1 MQLMALR
8 KKAEGSA
15 PPERKPGR
23 RLTVRRG
30 AALLLVLAL
39 AAGAALGGKAL
50 FFSGEE
56 QTPLTEQTT
65 YGSLSTTLS
74 GTGTTMPADSVTYT
88 TASEAEITGVYVSA
102 GDTVE
107 VGDLLY
113 TQDDS
118 ELDDQIEEYQD
129 QITEQENQ
137 LDDYQEQLAQLQEE
151 IAALTV
157 TAPFAGRITDVA
169 VDVGD
174 NVAAGTKLATLVDD
188 SQMCLTQYF
197 SYAYEDQVYV
207 GMKAGVSVASLM
219 LNQEGTVTDIQMVDR
234 VTAEG
239 THCFAVTV
247 TLDNPGAFT
256 EGMTGAGYLVA
267 DSGEKLYPSV
277 EGELEY
283 RRSQDLT
290 AEVGGEVTGIGAV
303 DYEQVSA
310 GAVLVQLDGAD
321 YQKQVESVNKQITQT
336 QEKIVQLQEKI
347 AEAEEKRSDYA
358 VTAELA
364 GKIIMVNVREGE
376 SPREAGQTAV
386 VLYNLDSMTITAN
399 IDELDIDGIAMG
411 MEVDITQSGAE
422 SDTHY
427 TGTVTEISYEATNSN
442 GVAYFPITITIP
454 SGGALSAGVNVS
466 YSITVGDESEGVL
479 APIAALK
486 STSQGTCLFV
496 KADAAP
502 DNAVE
507 LEDGVEMEQAKKAD
521 LVGAYSA
528 HMERLI
534 KEEVQADGVVPD
546 GFYAV
551 PVETGVSNSQYV
563 RILSGV
569 EEGVEVFTRYQQTAP
584 SGGDTTSQGQSEE
597 QSGFPGGGEMPD
609 FSGGEMPDFGGGMPG
624 GMGGGMPGGGPMG

>member
-1 MQLMALR
+1 MQLTALR

-39 AAGAALGGKAL
+39 AAGAALGGEAL

-107 VGDLLY
+107 VGELLY

-157 TAPFAGRITDVA
+157 KAPFAGRITDVA
-169 VDVGD
+169 VDMGD
-174 NVAAGTKLATLVDD
+174 NMAAGTKLATLVDD

-277 EGELEY
+277 DGELEY

-290 AEVGGEVTGIGAV
+290 AEGGGEGTGIGAV

-336 QEKIVQLQEKI
+336 QEKIVQLQEKS

-507 LEDGVEMEQAKKAD
+507 LEDGV
-521 LVGAYSA
+521 
-528 HMERLI
+528 
-534 KEEVQADGVVPD
+534 VPD

-551 PVETGVSNSQYV
+551 PVETGVSNSRYV

-609 FSGGEMPDFGGGMPG
+609 FGGGMPG

>member
-1 MQLMALR
+1 MQLTALR

-107 VGDLLY
+107 VGELLY

-336 QEKIVQLQEKI
+336 QEKIVQLQEKS

-507 LEDGVEMEQAKKAD
+507 LEDGV
-521 LVGAYSA
+521 
-528 HMERLI
+528 
-534 KEEVQADGVVPD
+534 VPD

-551 PVETGVSNSQYV
+551 PVETGVSNSRYV

-609 FSGGEMPDFGGGMPG
+609 FGGGMPG

>member
-1 MQLMALR
+1 MQLTALR

-107 VGDLLY
+107 VGELLY

-157 TAPFAGRITDVA
+157 KAPFAGRITDVA

-277 EGELEY
+277 DGELEY

-336 QEKIVQLQEKI
+336 QEKIVQLQEKS

-507 LEDGVEMEQAKKAD
+507 LEDGV
-521 LVGAYSA
+521 
-528 HMERLI
+528 
-534 KEEVQADGVVPD
+534 VPD

-551 PVETGVSNSQYV
+551 PVETGVSNSRYV

-609 FSGGEMPDFGGGMPG
+609 FGGGMPG

>member
-1 MQLMALR
+1 MQLTALR

-277 EGELEY
+277 DGELEY

-336 QEKIVQLQEKI
+336 QEKIVQLQEKS

-507 LEDGVEMEQAKKAD
+507 LEDGV
-521 LVGAYSA
+521 
-528 HMERLI
+528 
-534 KEEVQADGVVPD
+534 VPD

-551 PVETGVSNSQYV
+551 PVETGVSNSRYV

-597 QSGFPGGGEMPD
+597 QSGFPGSGEMPD

>member
-1 MQLMALR
+1 MQLTALR

-107 VGDLLY
+107 VGELLY

-118 ELDDQIEEYQD
+118 ELDDQIQEYED
-129 QITEQENQ
+129 QSTEQENQ

-157 TAPFAGRITDVA
+157 KAPFAGRITDVA
-169 VDVGD
+169 VDMGD
-174 NVAAGTKLATLVDD
+174 NMAAGTKLATLVDD

-277 EGELEY
+277 DGELEY

-336 QEKIVQLQEKI
+336 QEKIVQLQEKS

-507 LEDGVEMEQAKKAD
+507 LEDGV
-521 LVGAYSA
+521 
-528 HMERLI
+528 
-534 KEEVQADGVVPD
+534 VPD

-551 PVETGVSNSQYV
+551 PVETGVSNSRYV

-609 FSGGEMPDFGGGMPG
+609 FGGGMPG

>member
-399 IDELDIDGIAMG
+399 IDELEIDGIAMG

-507 LEDGVEMEQAKKAD
+507 LEDGV
-521 LVGAYSA
+521 
-528 HMERLI
+528 
-534 KEEVQADGVVPD
+534 VPD

-609 FSGGEMPDFGGGMPG
+609 F
-624 GMGGGMPGGGPMG
+624 GGGMPGGGPMG

>member
-1 MQLMALR
+1 MQLTALR

-39 AAGAALGGKAL
+39 AVGAALGGKAL

-336 QEKIVQLQEKI
+336 QEKIVQLQEKS
-347 AEAEEKRSDYA
+347 AETEEKRSDYA

-507 LEDGVEMEQAKKAD
+507 LEDGV
-521 LVGAYSA
+521 
-528 HMERLI
+528 
-534 KEEVQADGVVPD
+534 VPD

-551 PVETGVSNSQYV
+551 PVETGVSNSRYV

-569 EEGVEVFTRYQQTAP
+569 EEGVEVFTRYQQAAP
-584 SGGDTTSQGQSEE
+584 NGGDTTSQGEE
-597 QSGFPGGGEMPD
+597 PSDFPGGGEMPD

>member
-1 MQLMALR
+1 MQLTALR

-39 AAGAALGGKAL
+39 AVGAALGGQAL

-507 LEDGVEMEQAKKAD
+507 LEDGV
-521 LVGAYSA
+521 
-528 HMERLI
+528 
-534 KEEVQADGVVPD
+534 VPD

-584 SGGDTTSQGQSEE
+584 SGGDTTSQGQSDE

-609 FSGGEMPDFGGGMPG
+609 F
-624 GMGGGMPGGGPMG
+624 GGGMPGGGPMG

>member
-1 MQLMALR
+1 MQLTALR

-74 GTGTTMPADSVTYT
+74 GTGTTMPTDSVTYT

-107 VGDLLY
+107 VGELLY

-157 TAPFAGRITDVA
+157 KAPFAGRITDVA
-169 VDVGD
+169 VDMGD
-174 NVAAGTKLATLVDD
+174 NMAAGTKLATLVDD

-277 EGELEY
+277 DGELEY

-336 QEKIVQLQEKI
+336 QEKIVQLQEKS

-507 LEDGVEMEQAKKAD
+507 LEDGV
-521 LVGAYSA
+521 
-528 HMERLI
+528 
-534 KEEVQADGVVPD
+534 VPD

-551 PVETGVSNSQYV
+551 PVETGVSNSRYV

-609 FSGGEMPDFGGGMPG
+609 FGGGMPG

>member
-1 MQLMALR
+1 MQLTALR

-107 VGDLLY
+107 VGELLY

-157 TAPFAGRITDVA
+157 KAPFAGRITDVA
-169 VDVGD
+169 VDMGD

-219 LNQEGTVTDIQMVDR
+219 LNQEGIVTDIQMVDR

-321 YQKQVESVNKQITQT
+321 YQKQVESVNKQIAQT
-336 QEKIVQLQEKI
+336 QEKIVQLQEKS

-507 LEDGVEMEQAKKAD
+507 LEDGV
-521 LVGAYSA
+521 
-528 HMERLI
+528 
-534 KEEVQADGVVPD
+534 VPD

-584 SGGDTTSQGQSEE
+584 SGGDTTSQGQSDE
-597 QSGFPGGGEMPD
+597 QSGVPG
-609 FSGGEMPDFGGGMPG
+609 GGEMPDFGGGMPG

>member
-1 MQLMALR
+1 MQLTALR

-507 LEDGVEMEQAKKAD
+507 LEDGV
-521 LVGAYSA
+521 
-528 HMERLI
+528 
-534 KEEVQADGVVPD
+534 VPD

-597 QSGFPGGGEMPD
+597 QSGFPGGGEMPGFRRRNARRHGRRD
-609 FSGGEMPDFGGGMPG
+609 A
-624 GMGGGMPGGGPMG
+624 GGGPMG

>member
-1 MQLMALR
+1 MQLTALR

-107 VGDLLY
+107 VGELLY

-157 TAPFAGRITDVA
+157 KAPFAGRITDVA
-169 VDVGD
+169 VDMGD
-174 NVAAGTKLATLVDD
+174 NMAAGTKLATLVDD

-277 EGELEY
+277 DGELEY

-336 QEKIVQLQEKI
+336 QEKIVQLQEKS

-507 LEDGVEMEQAKKAD
+507 LEDGV
-521 LVGAYSA
+521 
-528 HMERLI
+528 
-534 KEEVQADGVVPD
+534 VPD

-551 PVETGVSNSQYV
+551 PVETGVSNSRYV

>member
-88 TASEAEITGVYVSA
+88 TASETEITGVYVSA

-107 VGDLLY
+107 VGELLY

-207 GMKAGVSVASLM
+207 GMKVGVSVASLM

-336 QEKIVQLQEKI
+336 QEKIVQLQEKS
-347 AEAEEKRSDYA
+347 AETEEKRSDYA

-479 APIAALK
+479 APSRPSRAPAREPASSSRRTRRRTTRWSWRTAWCPTGSMPCRWKPGCPTASMCASSPAWRRGWRYSPATSRRPRTAGIPPARERSRPTSRAAGKCRTSAAERCRISAAECLAAWAAGCPAAALWAEK
-486 STSQGTCLFV
+486 
-496 KADAAP
+496 
-502 DNAVE
+502 
-507 LEDGVEMEQAKKAD
+507 
-521 LVGAYSA
+521 
-528 HMERLI
+528 
-534 KEEVQADGVVPD
+534 
-546 GFYAV
+546 
-551 PVETGVSNSQYV
+551 
-563 RILSGV
+563 
-569 EEGVEVFTRYQQTAP
+569 
-584 SGGDTTSQGQSEE
+584 GDSV
-597 QSGFPGGGEMPD
+597 
-609 FSGGEMPDFGGGMPG
+609 
-624 GMGGGMPGGGPMG
+624 

>member
-1 MQLMALR
+1 MQLTALR

-39 AAGAALGGKAL
+39 AVGAALGGKAL

-283 RRSQDLT
+283 RRSQYLT
-290 AEVGGEVTGIGAV
+290 AEVGGEVTGIGAA

-336 QEKIVQLQEKI
+336 REKIAQLQEKI
-347 AEAEEKRSDYA
+347 AETEEKRSDYA

-507 LEDGVEMEQAKKAD
+507 LEDGVVCPTGSMPCRWKPGCPTASMCASSPAWRRGWRCSPATSRRPRAAGIPPARERSRPTSRAAGKCRT
-521 LVGAYSA
+521 SA
-528 HMERLI
+528 AERC
-534 KEEVQADGVVPD
+534 
-546 GFYAV
+546 
-551 PVETGVSNSQYV
+551 
-563 RILSGV
+563 RISAAECLAAWAAG
-569 EEGVEVFTRYQQTAP
+569 
-584 SGGDTTSQGQSEE
+584 
-597 QSGFPGGGEMPD
+597 
-609 FSGGEMPDFGGGMPG
+609 
-624 GMGGGMPGGGPMG
+624 

>member
-1 MQLMALR
+1 MQLTALR

-321 YQKQVESVNKQITQT
+321 YQKQVESVNKQI
-336 QEKIVQLQEKI
+336 VQLQEKI

-507 LEDGVEMEQAKKAD
+507 LEDGV
-521 LVGAYSA
+521 
-528 HMERLI
+528 
-534 KEEVQADGVVPD
+534 VPD

-609 FSGGEMPDFGGGMPG
+609 FGGGMPG

>member
-1 MQLMALR
+1 MQLTALR

-39 AAGAALGGKAL
+39 AVGAALGGKAL

-336 QEKIVQLQEKI
+336 QEKIVQLQEKS
-347 AEAEEKRSDYA
+347 AETEEKRSDYA

-466 YSITVGDESEGVL
+466 YSITVGDESEGPPSRPSRAPAREPASSSRRTRRRTTRWSWRTAWCPTGSMPCRWKPGCPTASMCASSPAWRRGWRYSPATSRRPRTAGIPPARERSRPTSRAAGKCRTSAAERCRISAAECL
-479 APIAALK
+479 AAWAAGCPAAALWAEK
-486 STSQGTCLFV
+486 
-496 KADAAP
+496 
-502 DNAVE
+502 
-507 LEDGVEMEQAKKAD
+507 
-521 LVGAYSA
+521 
-528 HMERLI
+528 
-534 KEEVQADGVVPD
+534 
-546 GFYAV
+546 
-551 PVETGVSNSQYV
+551 
-563 RILSGV
+563 
-569 EEGVEVFTRYQQTAP
+569 
-584 SGGDTTSQGQSEE
+584 GDSV
-597 QSGFPGGGEMPD
+597 
-609 FSGGEMPDFGGGMPG
+609 
-624 GMGGGMPGGGPMG
+624 

>member
-1 MQLMALR
+1 MQLTALR

-107 VGDLLY
+107 VGELLY

-157 TAPFAGRITDVA
+157 KAPFAGRITDVA
-169 VDVGD
+169 VDMGD
-174 NVAAGTKLATLVDD
+174 NMAAGTKLATLVDD

-277 EGELEY
+277 DGELEY

-336 QEKIVQLQEKI
+336 QEKIVQLQEKS

-507 LEDGVEMEQAKKAD
+507 LEDGV
-521 LVGAYSA
+521 
-528 HMERLI
+528 
-534 KEEVQADGVVPD
+534 VPD

-551 PVETGVSNSQYV
+551 PVETGVSNSRYV

-569 EEGVEVFTRYQQTAP
+569 EEGVDVFTRYQQTAP

-609 FSGGEMPDFGGGMPG
+609 FGGGMPG

>member
-107 VGDLLY
+107 VGELLY

-336 QEKIVQLQEKI
+336 QEKIVQLQEKS
-347 AEAEEKRSDYA
+347 AETEEKRSDYA

-479 APIAALK
+479 APSRPSRAPAREPASSSRRTRRRTTRWSWRTAWCPTGSMPCRWKPGCPTASMCASSPAWRRGWRCSPATSRRPRAAGIPPARERSRPTSRAAGKCRTSAAERCRISAAECLAAWAAGCPAAALWAEK
-486 STSQGTCLFV
+486 
-496 KADAAP
+496 
-502 DNAVE
+502 
-507 LEDGVEMEQAKKAD
+507 
-521 LVGAYSA
+521 
-528 HMERLI
+528 
-534 KEEVQADGVVPD
+534 
-546 GFYAV
+546 
-551 PVETGVSNSQYV
+551 
-563 RILSGV
+563 
-569 EEGVEVFTRYQQTAP
+569 
-584 SGGDTTSQGQSEE
+584 GDSV
-597 QSGFPGGGEMPD
+597 
-609 FSGGEMPDFGGGMPG
+609 
-624 GMGGGMPGGGPMG
+624 

>member
-157 TAPFAGRITDVA
+157 TAPFVGRITDVA

-290 AEVGGEVTGIGAV
+290 AEVGGEVTGIGAA

-336 QEKIVQLQEKI
+336 QEKIVQLQEKS

-507 LEDGVEMEQAKKAD
+507 LEDGV
-521 LVGAYSA
+521 
-528 HMERLI
+528 
-534 KEEVQADGVVPD
+534 VPD

-609 FSGGEMPDFGGGMPG
+609 F
-624 GMGGGMPGGGPMG
+624 GGGMPGGGPMG

>member
-1 MQLMALR
+1 MQLTALR

-107 VGDLLY
+107 VGELLY

-137 LDDYQEQLAQLQEE
+137 LDDYQEQLA
-151 IAALTV
+151 ALTV
-157 TAPFAGRITDVA
+157 KAPFAGRITDVA
-169 VDVGD
+169 VDMGD

-219 LNQEGTVTDIQMVDR
+219 LNQEGIVTDIQMVDR

-321 YQKQVESVNKQITQT
+321 YQKQVESVNKQIAQT

-507 LEDGVEMEQAKKAD
+507 LEDGM
-521 LVGAYSA
+521 
-528 HMERLI
+528 
-534 KEEVQADGVVPD
+534 VPD

-609 FSGGEMPDFGGGMPG
+609 FGGGMPG

>member
-1 MQLMALR
+1 MQLTAVR

-107 VGDLLY
+107 VGELLY

-157 TAPFAGRITDVA
+157 KAPFAGRITDVA
-169 VDVGD
+169 VDMGD
-174 NVAAGTKLATLVDD
+174 NMAAGTKLATLVDD

-277 EGELEY
+277 DGELEY

-336 QEKIVQLQEKI
+336 QEKIVQLQEKS

-507 LEDGVEMEQAKKAD
+507 LEDGV
-521 LVGAYSA
+521 
-528 HMERLI
+528 
-534 KEEVQADGVVPD
+534 VPD

-551 PVETGVSNSQYV
+551 PVETGVSNSRYV

-609 FSGGEMPDFGGGMPG
+609 FGGGMPG

>member
-1 MQLMALR
+1 MQLTALR

-507 LEDGVEMEQAKKAD
+507 LEDGV
-521 LVGAYSA
+521 
-528 HMERLI
+528 
-534 KEEVQADGVVPD
+534 VPD

-551 PVETGVSNSQYV
+551 PVETGVSNSRYV

-609 FSGGEMPDFGGGMPG
+609 FGGGMPG

>member
-1 MQLMALR
+1 MQLTALR

-107 VGDLLY
+107 VGELLY

-277 EGELEY
+277 DGELEY

-507 LEDGVEMEQAKKAD
+507 LEDGV
-521 LVGAYSA
+521 
-528 HMERLI
+528 
-534 KEEVQADGVVPD
+534 VPD

-551 PVETGVSNSQYV
+551 PVETGVSNSRYV

-609 FSGGEMPDFGGGMPG
+609 FGGGMPG

>member
-1 MQLMALR
+1 MQLTALR

-169 VDVGD
+169 VDMGD
-174 NVAAGTKLATLVDD
+174 NMAAGTKLATLVDD

-507 LEDGVEMEQAKKAD
+507 LEDGV
-521 LVGAYSA
+521 
-528 HMERLI
+528 
-534 KEEVQADGVVPD
+534 VPD

-551 PVETGVSNSQYV
+551 PVETGVSNSRYV

-609 FSGGEMPDFGGGMPG
+609 FGGGMPG

>member
-1 MQLMALR
+1 MQLTALR

-39 AAGAALGGKAL
+39 AVGAALGGKAL

-336 QEKIVQLQEKI
+336 QEKIVQLQEKS
-347 AEAEEKRSDYA
+347 AETEEKRSDYA

-466 YSITVGDESEGVL
+466 YSITVGAESEGVL

-507 LEDGVEMEQAKKAD
+507 LEDG
-521 LVGAYSA
+521 G
-528 HMERLI
+528 
-534 KEEVQADGVVPD
+534 VPD

-551 PVETGVSNSQYV
+551 PVETGGSNSQYV

-569 EEGVEVFTRYQQTAP
+569 EEGVEVFTRYQQAAP
-584 SGGDTTSQGQSEE
+584 NGGDTTSQGEE
-597 QSGFPGGGEMPD
+597 PSAFPGGGEMPD

>member
-1 MQLMALR
+1 MQLTALR

-88 TASEAEITGVYVSA
+88 TASETEITGVYVSA

-107 VGDLLY
+107 VGELLY

-336 QEKIVQLQEKI
+336 QEKIVQLQEKS
-347 AEAEEKRSDYA
+347 AETEEKRSDYA

-507 LEDGVEMEQAKKAD
+507 LEDGV
-521 LVGAYSA
+521 
-528 HMERLI
+528 
-534 KEEVQADGVVPD
+534 VPD

-609 FSGGEMPDFGGGMPG
+609 F
-624 GMGGGMPGGGPMG
+624 GGGMPGGGPMG

>member
-1 MQLMALR
+1 MQLTALR

-39 AAGAALGGKAL
+39 AVGAALGGKAL

-336 QEKIVQLQEKI
+336 QEKIVQLQEKS
-347 AEAEEKRSDYA
+347 AETEEKRSDYA

-507 LEDGVEMEQAKKAD
+507 LEDGV
-521 LVGAYSA
+521 
-528 HMERLI
+528 
-534 KEEVQADGVVPD
+534 VPD

-551 PVETGVSNSQYV
+551 PVETGVSNSPYV

-569 EEGVEVFTRYQQTAP
+569 EEGVEVFTRYQQAAP
-584 SGGDTTSQGQSEE
+584 NGGDTTSQGEE
-597 QSGFPGGGEMPD
+597 PSDFPGGGEMPD

>member
-1 MQLMALR
+1 MQLTALR

-39 AAGAALGGKAL
+39 AVGAALGGKAL

-137 LDDYQEQLAQLQEE
+137 LDDYQEQLAQLQ
-151 IAALTV
+151 
-157 TAPFAGRITDVA
+157 
-169 VDVGD
+169 VGD

-267 DSGEKLYPSV
+267 DSGEKLYPS
-277 EGELEY
+277 EPGSH
-283 RRSQDLT
+283 RR
-290 AEVGGEVTGIGAV
+290 GG
-303 DYEQVSA
+303 
-310 GAVLVQLDGAD
+310 
-321 YQKQVESVNKQITQT
+321 
-336 QEKIVQLQEKI
+336 
-347 AEAEEKRSDYA
+347 R
-358 VTAELA
+358 
-364 GKIIMVNVREGE
+364 R
-376 SPREAGQTAV
+376 
-386 VLYNLDSMTITAN
+386 
-399 IDELDIDGIAMG
+399 
-411 MEVDITQSGAE
+411 
-422 SDTHY
+422 
-427 TGTVTEISYEATNSN
+427 
-442 GVAYFPITITIP
+442 
-454 SGGALSAGVNVS
+454 
-466 YSITVGDESEGVL
+466 GDR
-479 APIAALK
+479 
-486 STSQGTCLFV
+486 
-496 KADAAP
+496 
-502 DNAVE
+502 
-507 LEDGVEMEQAKKAD
+507 
-521 LVGAYSA
+521 
-528 HMERLI
+528 HR
-534 KEEVQADGVVPD
+534 
-546 GFYAV
+546 
-551 PVETGVSNSQYV
+551 
-563 RILSGV
+563 
-569 EEGVEVFTRYQQTAP
+569 
-584 SGGDTTSQGQSEE
+584 
-597 QSGFPGGGEMPD
+597 GGGL
-609 FSGGEMPDFGGGMPG
+609 
-624 GMGGGMPGGGPMG
+624 